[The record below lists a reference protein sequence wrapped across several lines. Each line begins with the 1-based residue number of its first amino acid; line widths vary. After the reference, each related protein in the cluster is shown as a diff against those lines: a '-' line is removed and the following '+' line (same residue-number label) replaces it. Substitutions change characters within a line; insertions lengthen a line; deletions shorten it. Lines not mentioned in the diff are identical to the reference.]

1 MSFIG
6 HKMTLSIGG
15 CKCRLLN

>member
-6 HKMTLSIGG
+6 HKNLSIGG